1 MEPFS
6 CPSHLPKFQTEL
18 LSEAFFR
25 ARSVDAVMEKSKAVA
40 DNDGEGGDEDDEKR
54 SGRLAKS
61 DSDDESAEDENGDE
75 GEDGNRKKVGK
86 VKSGSS
92 GRSKSEDATRTGS
105 FASSTGSSGMTSR
118 GLIPPPKTVLFQNT
132 ALFPWSGGLD
142 NENRIIVNVFEN
154 LNKRMERSRS
164 RERAD
169 TLRRSWKDL
178 EMRTLYQSDL
188 LAEIDE
194 ELKSKGSQIQSIKGR
209 LRECNKDLED
219 AVRERKRKTG
229 EDADIAAIDSQPLI
243 DLLRQPEHQV
253 YLMQEPYIDRRGVK
267 EHHKRLIREREK
279 MRAEESK
286 IGNRN
291 YKETM
296 DLSNFDDHVGIW
308 ISAIL
313 TIA

>member
-1 MEPFS
+1 M
-6 CPSHLPKFQTEL
+6 
-18 LSEAFFR
+18 
-25 ARSVDAVMEKSKAVA
+25 
-40 DNDGEGGDEDDEKR
+40 
-54 SGRLAKS
+54 
-61 DSDDESAEDENGDE
+61 
-75 GEDGNRKKVGK
+75 
-86 VKSGSS
+86 
-92 GRSKSEDATRTGS
+92 
-105 FASSTGSSGMTSR
+105 
-118 GLIPPPKTVLFQNT
+118 
-132 ALFPWSGGLD
+132 
-142 NENRIIVNVFEN
+142 
-154 LNKRMERSRS
+154 
-164 RERAD
+164 
-169 TLRRSWKDL
+169 
-178 EMRTLYQSDL
+178 
-188 LAEIDE
+188 
-194 ELKSKGSQIQSIKGR
+194 
-209 LRECNKDLED
+209 
-219 AVRERKRKTG
+219 RERKRKTG